1 MPKPNKGET
10 KDEYLQRCMSDSEMQ
25 KYSQDQRYL
34 LCNVYWKEVKLESYT
49 DYPQAATE
57 NAKIA
62 LRWAEKN
69 GWGECGTAVGKQ
81 RANQYIISARSDK
94 KGMLSTAKL
103 LNIPES
109 RVYATGS
116 NKAKVEKIKE
126 LGIDKH
132 YDNNPDVISELP
144 NIGILFK

>member
-10 KDEYLQRCMSDSEMQ
+10 KDEYLQRCMGDSEMQ

-62 LRWAEKN
+62 LRWAEEH
-69 GWGECGTAVGKQ
+69 GWGDCGTPVGKQ
-81 RANQYIISARSDK
+81 RANQLANREPISED
-94 KGMLSTAKL
+94 T
-103 LNIPES
+103 IS
-109 RVYATGS
+109 RMAAFERHRQNS
-116 NKAKVEKIKE
+116 KKE
-126 LGIDKH
+126 LGDGCGRLMWLAWGG
-132 YDNNPDVISELP
+132 DE
-144 NIGILFK
+144 GIEWASRKLKQIRNEN

>member
-10 KDEYLQRCMSDSEMQ
+10 KDEYLQRCMGDSEMQ

-69 GWGECGTAVGKQ
+69 GWGDCGTPVGKQ
-81 RANQYIISARSDK
+81 RANQLANREPISEE
-94 KGMLSTAKL
+94 T
-103 LNIPES
+103 IS
-109 RVYATGS
+109 RMAAFERHRQNS
-116 NKAKVEKIKE
+116 KKE
-126 LGIDKH
+126 LGDGCGRLMWLSWGG
-132 YDNNPDVISELP
+132 DE
-144 NIGILFK
+144 GIEWASRKLKQIKNEN